1 MIDKLLIKKT
11 KLGTGATS
19 TVYKVRNIFT
29 QKGFLCLKILNN
41 AVVSQGNENETKK
54 AKKKTFW
61 EDVDDDDFG
70 KDEEEEEIEINV
82 DLIRQLYLEYEILNN
97 LQHPNIIKVYG
108 FYYGDRK
115 HNPAILLEYCKTNLE
130 NVINLLDDA
139 DLIGIIYEICSAM
152 KYVHSKKIIHRDL
165 KMKNILIN
173 SKKHVNI
180 CDFGISKVMDVTTLT
195 SMTHGVGTF
204 AFMAPEIFKKNVKYT
219 EKVDVYAFGVILY
232 FILTKGDYPEYNGS
246 GNYELLTLPRS
257 INELSSKIIKR
268 CWSSFPENRPSF
280 ADILKKIVDKN
291 FALIN
296 GIEKEVPKIRKF
308 LGLK

>member
-165 KMKNILIN
+165 KM
-173 SKKHVNI
+173 S
-180 CDFGISKVMDVTTLT
+180 
-195 SMTHGVGTF
+195 TF
-204 AFMAPEIFKKNVKYT
+204 
-219 EKVDVYAFGVILY
+219 VILV
-232 FILTKGDYPEYNGS
+232 FQK
-246 GNYELLTLPRS
+246 
-257 INELSSKIIKR
+257 
-268 CWSSFPENRPSF
+268 
-280 ADILKKIVDKN
+280 
-291 FALIN
+291 
-296 GIEKEVPKIRKF
+296 
-308 LGLK
+308 